1 MLSKEELIKLLDE
14 SNCDYEVKEHAPLFT
29 VEDSKSLRGSIL
41 GAHSKNLFLKDA
53 KGQFYLL
60 SVEENTKVD
69 LKKIM
74 NFIGSKKLSFAKAE
88 YLESILGI
96 EPGSVSPFALINDV
110 DKKVLFFLDKNF
122 LNYEKLNFH
131 PLVNT
136 ATVNIATSDMI
147 KFIEEKHNPIKY
159 IDFKVID

>member
-1 MLSKEELIKLLDE
+1 MLSKEKLIKLLDE

-110 DKKVLFFLDKNF
+110 DKKVLFFFDKNF

-147 KFIEEKHNPIKY
+147 KFIEEKHKPINY
-159 IDFKVID
+159 IDFKVIN

>member
-14 SNCDYEVKEHAPLFT
+14 SNCDYEVKEHPPLFT
-29 VEDSKSLRGSIL
+29 VEDSKLLRGSIL

-60 SVEENTKVD
+60 SIEENTKVD

-122 LNYEKLNFH
+122 LYYEKLNFH

-159 IDFKVID
+159 IDFKVIN

>member
-1 MLSKEELIKLLDE
+1 MLTKKELIKLLDE
-14 SNCDYEVKEHAPLFT
+14 SNCNYKVKEHRPLFT
-29 VEDSKSLRGSIL
+29 VEDSKALRGAIS

-69 LKKIM
+69 LKKTM
-74 NFIGSKKLSFAKAE
+74 NCIGSKKLSFAKAE

-96 EPGSVSPFALINDV
+96 EPGSVSPFALINDSER
-110 DKKVLFFLDKNF
+110 KVLFFLDKEF

-136 ATVNIATSDMI
+136 ATVNITTSDMI
-147 KFIEEKHNPIKY
+147 KFIEEQHSPVKY
-159 IDFKVID
+159 IDFKLIN

>member
-14 SNCDYEVKEHAPLFT
+14 SSCDYEVKEHAPLFT

-122 LNYEKLNFH
+122 LNYKKLNFH

-159 IDFKVID
+159 IDFKVIN

>member
-147 KFIEEKHNPIKY
+147 KFIEEKHKPINY
-159 IDFKVID
+159 IDFKVIN

>member
-122 LNYEKLNFH
+122 LNYKKLNFH

-159 IDFKVID
+159 IDFKVIN

>member
-1 MLSKEELIKLLDE
+1 MLFKEELIKLLDE

-110 DKKVLFFLDKNF
+110 DKKVLLFFDKNF

-159 IDFKVID
+159 IDFKVIN

>member
-14 SNCDYEVKEHAPLFT
+14 TNCDYEVKEHAPLFT

-122 LNYEKLNFH
+122 LNYKKLNFH

-159 IDFKVID
+159 IDFKVIN

>member
-1 MLSKEELIKLLDE
+1 M
-14 SNCDYEVKEHAPLFT
+14 
-29 VEDSKSLRGSIL
+29 LRGSIL

-159 IDFKVID
+159 IDFKVIN

>member
-136 ATVNIATSDMI
+136 ATINIATSDMI

-159 IDFKVID
+159 IDFKVIN

>member
-29 VEDSKSLRGSIL
+29 VEDSKLLRGSIL

-110 DKKVLFFLDKNF
+110 DKKGLFFLDKNF

-136 ATVNIATSDMI
+136 ATINIATSDMI

-159 IDFKVID
+159 IDFKVIN

>member
-1 MLSKEELIKLLDE
+1 MLSKEKLIKLLDE

-136 ATVNIATSDMI
+136 ATVNIGTSDMI
-147 KFIEEKHNPIKY
+147 KFIEEKHKPINY
-159 IDFKVID
+159 IDFKVIN

>member
-1 MLSKEELIKLLDE
+1 
-14 SNCDYEVKEHAPLFT
+14 
-29 VEDSKSLRGSIL
+29 
-41 GAHSKNLFLKDA
+41 
-53 KGQFYLL
+53 
-60 SVEENTKVD
+60 
-69 LKKIM
+69 M

-136 ATVNIATSDMI
+136 ATINIATSDMI

-159 IDFKVID
+159 IDFKVIN

>member
-1 MLSKEELIKLLDE
+1 MLSKEKLIKLLDE

-60 SVEENTKVD
+60 SVEENTRVD

-159 IDFKVID
+159 IDFKVIN

>member
-29 VEDSKSLRGSIL
+29 VEDSKLFRGSIL

-159 IDFKVID
+159 IDFKVIN

>member
-110 DKKVLFFLDKNF
+110 DKKVLFFFDKNF

-136 ATVNIATSDMI
+136 ATVNIGTSDMI
-147 KFIEEKHNPIKY
+147 KFIEEKHKPINY
-159 IDFKVID
+159 IDFKVIN

>member
-29 VEDSKSLRGSIL
+29 VEDSKLFRGSIL

-74 NFIGSKKLSFAKAE
+74 NYIGSKKLSFAKAE

-159 IDFKVID
+159 IDFKVIN

>member
-60 SVEENTKVD
+60 SVEENTIVD

-147 KFIEEKHNPIKY
+147 KFIEKKHNPIKY
-159 IDFKVID
+159 IDFKVIN

>member
-1 MLSKEELIKLLDE
+1 MQSKEELIKLLDE

-29 VEDSKSLRGSIL
+29 VEESKLLRGSIL

-53 KGQFYLL
+53 KGKFYLL
-60 SVEENTKVD
+60 SVEEKTKVD

-159 IDFKVID
+159 IDFKVIN

>member
-29 VEDSKSLRGSIL
+29 VEDSKLFRGSIL

-147 KFIEEKHNPIKY
+147 KFIEEKHKPIKY
-159 IDFKVID
+159 IDFKVIN

>member
-1 MLSKEELIKLLDE
+1 MQSKEELIKLLDE

-29 VEDSKSLRGSIL
+29 VEDSKLFRGSIL

-159 IDFKVID
+159 IDFKVIN

>member
-136 ATVNIATSDMI
+136 ATVNIATSDLI

-159 IDFKVID
+159 IDFKIIN

>member
-14 SNCDYEVKEHAPLFT
+14 SNCDYEVKEHPPLFT
-29 VEDSKSLRGSIL
+29 VEDSKLLRGSIL

-74 NFIGSKKLSFAKAE
+74 NFIGSKKLSFAKA
-88 YLESILGI
+88 
-96 EPGSVSPFALINDV
+96 
-110 DKKVLFFLDKNF
+110 
-122 LNYEKLNFH
+122 
-131 PLVNT
+131 
-136 ATVNIATSDMI
+136 
-147 KFIEEKHNPIKY
+147 
-159 IDFKVID
+159 

>member
-1 MLSKEELIKLLDE
+1 MLSKEELIKLLDK

-122 LNYEKLNFH
+122 LNYKKLNFH

-159 IDFKVID
+159 IDFKVIN

>member
-14 SNCDYEVKEHAPLFT
+14 SNCDYEVKEHPPLFT
-29 VEDSKSLRGSIL
+29 VEDSKLLRGSIL

-159 IDFKVID
+159 IDFKVIN

>member
-69 LKKIM
+69 LKKIK

-159 IDFKVID
+159 IDFKVIN

>member
-1 MLSKEELIKLLDE
+1 MLSKEKLIKLLDE

-110 DKKVLFFLDKNF
+110 DKKVLFFFDKNF

-136 ATVNIATSDMI
+136 ATVNIGTSDMI
-147 KFIEEKHNPIKY
+147 KFIEEKHKPINY
-159 IDFKVID
+159 IDFKVIN

>member
-60 SVEENTKVD
+60 SVEENTIVD

-159 IDFKVID
+159 IDFKVIN

>member
-1 MLSKEELIKLLDE
+1 MLSKEKLIKLLDE

-53 KGQFYLL
+53 RGQFYLL

-74 NFIGSKKLSFAKAE
+74 NFIGSKKLSFAKVE

-147 KFIEEKHNPIKY
+147 KFIEEKHKPIKY
-159 IDFKVID
+159 IDFKVIN

>member
-1 MLSKEELIKLLDE
+1 MLYKKDLINLLDIFG
-14 SNCDYEVKEHAPLFT
+14 CDYFIKEHEALHT
-29 VEDSKSLRGSIL
+29 VEDSKALRGTIS

-159 IDFKVID
+159 IDFKVIN

>member
-1 MLSKEELIKLLDE
+1 MLSKEKLIKLLDE

-53 KGQFYLL
+53 RGQFYLL

-110 DKKVLFFLDKNF
+110 DKKVLFFFDKNF

-136 ATVNIATSDMI
+136 ATVNIGTSDMI
-147 KFIEEKHNPIKY
+147 KFIEEKHKPINY
-159 IDFKVID
+159 IDFKVIN

>member
-110 DKKVLFFLDKNF
+110 DKKVLFFFDKNF

-147 KFIEEKHNPIKY
+147 KFIEEKHKPINY
-159 IDFKVID
+159 IDFKVIN

>member
-122 LNYEKLNFH
+122 LNYKKLNFH

-136 ATVNIATSDMI
+136 ATVNITTSDMI
-147 KFIEEKHNPIKY
+147 KFIEQKHNPIKY
-159 IDFKVID
+159 IDFKVIN

>member
-110 DKKVLFFLDKNF
+110 DKKVLFFFDKNF

-159 IDFKVID
+159 IDFKVIN